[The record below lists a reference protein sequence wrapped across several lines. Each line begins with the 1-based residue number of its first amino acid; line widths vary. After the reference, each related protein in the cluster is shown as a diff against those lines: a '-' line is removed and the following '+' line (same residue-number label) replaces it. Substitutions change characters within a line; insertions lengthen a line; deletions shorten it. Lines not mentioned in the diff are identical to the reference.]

1 MPRHY
6 RDRRGF
12 TLIELLVVIAII
24 AVLIALL
31 LPAVQAAREAAR
43 RAQCINNMKQI
54 GLAMHNYLQATNAFP
69 IGTIINAANWPCQPS
84 LRTPW
89 TMQILPYLEQ
99 TTIANAFNYQVGIA
113 GPGWSGSNDN
123 MSIVATR
130 LNVLNCPSDVPQI
143 FLASW
148 RPKFNYGANWGNTNL
163 GQLTIGTAGATG
175 YAPYFQSP
183 FGVNT
188 AQPISAFQDGTSNSI
203 LHSEVLQVS
212 SSSDQRCEWWND
224 VSTNFMTYMSPNST
238 LPDQLSGWCVS
249 NPVMHEPCVG
259 TASSYYYQI
268 IGSRSRHPGGVNSLF
283 ADGSVHFIKNTIN
296 FYTWQS
302 LGSIKQG
309 EVISSDSY

>member
-1 MPRHY
+1 MTR
-6 RDRRGF
+6 RLNKRGF

-43 RAQCINNMKQI
+43 RAQCINNQKQI
-54 GLAMHNYLQATNAFP
+54 GLAMHNYLSALGSFP

-113 GPGWSGSNDN
+113 GPGWAGSNDN
-123 MSIVATR
+123 MSIVGTR
-130 LNVLNCPSDVPQI
+130 VNTLNCPSDTPQI
-143 FLASW
+143 FLAAW

-163 GQLTIGTAGATG
+163 GQLNIGTAGTTG
-175 YAPYFQSP
+175 YVPYFQSS

-188 AQPISAFQDGTSNSI
+188 SQLISAFRDGTSNSI
-203 LHSEVLQVS
+203 LTSEVLQVS
-212 SSSDQRCEWWND
+212 SPNDERCEWWND
-224 VSTNFMTYMSPNST
+224 VSTNFMTIVTPNST
-238 LPDQLSGWCVS
+238 VPDAAPAWCVS
-249 NPVMHEPCVG
+249 NPAMNEPCVVS
-259 TASSYYYQI
+259 APSYYNLTI
-268 IGSRSRHPGGVNSLF
+268 ASRSRHPGGANSLF
-283 ADGSVHFIKNTIN
+283 ADGSVRFIKSSISFVVWQALGTIQ
-296 FYTWQS
+296 QS
-302 LGSIKQG
+302 

>member
-1 MPRHY
+1 MLGLRN
-6 RDRRGF
+6 RRGF

-69 IGTIINAANWPCQPS
+69 IGTIIDAPNWPCQPS

-89 TMQILPYLEQ
+89 TMHILPYLEE
-99 TTIANAFNYQVGIA
+99 TTVANAFNYSVGIA
-113 GPGWSGSNDN
+113 GAGWSGSYGN

-130 LNVLNCPSDVPQI
+130 INVLNCPSDAPQI
-143 FLASW
+143 FLSSW

-163 GQLTIGTAGATG
+163 GQLNIGTAGATG
-175 YAPYFQSP
+175 YVPYFKAP

-188 AQPISAFQDGTSNSI
+188 AQPISAIQDGTSNT
-203 LHSEVLQVS
+203 LLNSEVLQVS
-212 SSSDQRCEWWND
+212 SQNDQRCEWWND
-224 VSTNFMTYMSPNST
+224 VSTNFMTYTTPNST
-238 LPDQLSGWCVS
+238 VPDQLSGWCVS
-249 NPVMHEPCVG
+249 NPMFNEPCVG
-259 TASSYYYQI
+259 TAKSYYFQI

-283 ADGSVHFIKNTIN
+283 ADGSVHFLKNSIN
-296 FYTWQS
+296 FYVWQS
-302 LGSIKQG
+302 LGTIQQG
-309 EVISSDSY
+309 EVISSDAY